1 MPADETNL
9 AAGLFFFSPIGK
21 KFILRT
27 AGAWTDPKDLAFR
40 DARPVQNGCIE
51 IPQIQ
56 VHLILSVSNTGI
68 CRAGPLI
75 RQGLRNVSADL
86 VATAIDRRA

>member
-27 AGAWTDPKDLAFR
+27 AGAWTDPKDLALR
-40 DARPVQNGCIE
+40 DARAVQNGCI
-51 IPQIQ
+51 
-56 VHLILSVSNTGI
+56 
-68 CRAGPLI
+68 
-75 RQGLRNVSADL
+75 
-86 VATAIDRRA
+86 